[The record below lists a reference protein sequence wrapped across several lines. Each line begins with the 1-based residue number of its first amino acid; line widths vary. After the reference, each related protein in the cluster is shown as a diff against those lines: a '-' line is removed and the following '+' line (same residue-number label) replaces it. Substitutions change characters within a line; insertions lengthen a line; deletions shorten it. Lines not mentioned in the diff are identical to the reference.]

1 MLYGV
6 SFGYGCCVSGAT
18 TFPGDLRFQG
28 ISNDLGA
35 LPESILGVL
44 AVDAFVIELLI
55 G

>member
-6 SFGYGCCVSGAT
+6 SFGYGCGVSGGT
-18 TFPGDLRFQG
+18 TFPGNLRFQG
-28 ISNDLGA
+28 ISNDLCA

-44 AVDAFVIELLI
+44 AVDAFMIELLI

>member
-6 SFGYGCCVSGAT
+6 SFGYGGGAT
-18 TFPGDLRFQG
+18 TFPGNLRFQG
-28 ISNDLGA
+28 ISNDLCA
-35 LPESILGVL
+35 LSESILGVL